1 MTPIDPTVLIF
12 SKAVKL
18 ARGVGGGDSGVHWYY
33 FYRVSLSVPST
44 AYRTLHGILTA
55 VGLPSTTLVSGYL
68 VTCVLHTIG
77 CPTEPYISTQ

>member
-1 MTPIDPTVLIF
+1 MTPVDPTVLIF

-18 ARGVGGGDSGVHWYY
+18 ARGVGSGGDSSGVRWYY

-55 VGLPSTTLVSGYL
+55 VGLPSTTLILS
-68 VTCVLHTIG
+68 
-77 CPTEPYISTQ
+77 